1 MLPAILPPPSII
13 LQPRQLVAKSMLP
26 FLDARRC
33 LAALVHARA
42 LGFRFLYDKQKSA
55 KRRQD
60 EFSLYTLIVNLE
72 LITYL
77 SEFTINGCAA
87 VCGEACQLQLPSH
100 VRETKL

>member
-1 MLPAILPPPSII
+1 
-13 LQPRQLVAKSMLP
+13 MLP

-55 KRRQD
+55 KRRPD
-60 EFSLYTLIVNLE
+60 EFSLYTLIVTVE

-77 SEFTINGCAA
+77 SEFTIKRLCCCMWGSVPVATSVPRAGN
-87 VCGEACQLQLPSH
+87 EAIGF
-100 VRETKL
+100 RNN